1 MITIETNAMEINLPD
16 GETQVRF
23 TAGYPYFWLRN
34 DSSDTVLISLSPNIA
49 EGKDGVIS
57 IPAGSSNGTMH
68 GHRLNDLYI
77 SGSGKVMVMGTGSA
91 DNPFKSAGKGG
102 GDGGTVDLSG
112 YAKKEDV
119 PVPSEVINSSSTNE
133 TVSTSKSVF
142 DYVISMLASAGFKPV
157 KVTELPKVGSDRV
170 LYLLPKDDLLSG
182 NLYDEYLWIDGAYEL
197 VGTTAVDLSNYATQ
211 SDLSVKQDIVTKP
224 PITDNSVDWN
234 TLTETAI
241 YPVGIQN
248 GEGLSDSST
257 HGLSSAYPY
266 GFLIVMARL
275 NYNGWLY
282 QLYINDRSE
291 VYIRSLYTSWRSWV
305 RIDAGAIDL
314 SELRAKIE
322 AIETT
327 GWNFKSPIFDG
338 PEVAAKVLCKIPVS
352 TNTTNPGNLRQNIS
366 FILCGGINL
375 GNVFKGTY
383 LIEVSNRNKKFS
395 SSITKLS
402 GSADAKFYYYE
413 ENDYWVLCV
422 GNVGYLSSLTMTVL
436 NADNKKPDDILK
448 NLEYGSLEVTAY
460 PVENMTALPLQKMLT
475 SEDIT
480 PEMIDKINN
489 L

>member
-1 MITIETNAMEINLPD
+1 MPNVKTTTLSGTETKVTLP
-16 GETQVRF
+16 QN
-23 TAGYPYFWLRN
+23 YPYCFITN
-34 DSSDTVLISLSPNIA
+34 MSEA
-49 EGKDGVIS
+49 EIYASGNPGVVPYADGVYT
-57 IPAGSSNGTMH
+57 IPAGTEI
-68 GHRLNDLYI
+68 RI
-77 SGSGKVMVMGTGSA
+77 SPEASGDTLWLLGSGKVQIRGEEIAAPTS
-91 DNPFKSAGKGG
+91 FKRSVKGG
-102 GDGGTVDLSG
+102 EISFSGDYNDLTN
-112 YAKKEDV
+112 KPDI
-119 PVPSEVINSSSTNE
+119 PVPSEVIDSNSTNK

-142 DYVISMLASAGFKPV
+142 DYVNNQV
-157 KVTELPKVGSDRV
+157 
-170 LYLLPKDDLLSG
+170 SG
-182 NLYDEYLWIDGAYEL
+182 L
-197 VGTTAVDLSNYATQ
+197 VGAAPDTLDTLEELAAAIQDNNDVINILNAAITNKADKSALSNYAAL
-211 SDLSVKQDIVTKP
+211 SDLSAKQDIITKP
-224 PITDNSVDWN
+224 PIIDNSVDWN

-248 GEGLSDSST
+248 GESLSDSST

-338 PEVAAKVLCKIPVS
+338 PKVTTRVLCKIPVS
-352 TNTTNPGNLRQNIS
+352 TNTTNPGNLQQNIS
-366 FILCGGINL
+366 FILCGGINF

-460 PVENMTALPLQKMLT
+460 PVENMTALPLQKVLT
-475 SEDIT
+475 SADIT

>member
-1 MITIETNAMEINLPD
+1 MGAAPDTLDTLEELAAAIQDNKDVIDVLDAAITNKADKNA
-16 GETQVRF
+16 
-23 TAGYPYFWLRN
+23 
-34 DSSDTVLISLSPNIA
+34 
-49 EGKDGVIS
+49 
-57 IPAGSSNGTMH
+57 
-68 GHRLNDLYI
+68 
-77 SGSGKVMVMGTGSA
+77 
-91 DNPFKSAGKGG
+91 
-102 GDGGTVDLSG
+102 
-112 YAKKEDV
+112 
-119 PVPSEVINSSSTNE
+119 
-133 TVSTSKSVF
+133 
-142 DYVISMLASAGFKPV
+142 
-157 KVTELPKVGSDRV
+157 
-170 LYLLPKDDLLSG
+170 
-182 NLYDEYLWIDGAYEL
+182 
-197 VGTTAVDLSNYATQ
+197 LSNYATQ
-211 SDLSVKQDIVTKP
+211 YDLSAKQDIITKP

-291 VYIRSLYTSWRSWV
+291 VYIRSLYTSWKSWV

-366 FILCGGINL
+366 FILCGGINF

-460 PVENMTALPLQKMLT
+460 PVENMTALPLQKVLT
-475 SEDIT
+475 SADIT